1 MAEQAAEALSAGRA
15 RLQRAAMLAAILAG
29 VSPAGGNYPVAT
41 VAITGDGAGDQTV
54 ESPVAKILD
63 AWVRSRLQPLRVEL
77 GLPDFDVSVLIQA
90 AKRIV
95 TQRASSIVALNSK
108 SAQFSSPNPWR
119 EAK

>member
-1 MAEQAAEALSAGRA
+1 
-15 RLQRAAMLAAILAG
+15 
-29 VSPAGGNYPVAT
+29 
-41 VAITGDGAGDQTV
+41 
-54 ESPVAKILD
+54 
-63 AWVRSRLQPLRVEL
+63 VRSRLQPLRVEL